1 MSYKYGLKFLPTAL
15 KEWKKLDSSIQGQL
29 KKKLKERL
37 QNPHVP
43 ASRLHGFENHYKIKL
58 RASGYRLVYEIIE
71 NEIVVLV
78 VAVGKIDKNLV
89 YKKASKR
96 KKG

>member
-1 MSYKYGLKFLPTAL
+1 MNYKYGLKFLPTAL
-15 KEWKKLDSSIQGQL
+15 KEWKKLDSPIQNQL

-37 QNPHVP
+37 QNPYVA

-71 NEIVVLV
+71 SEIVVLV
-78 VAVGKIDKNLV
+78 VAIGKRDKNLV
-89 YKKASKR
+89 YKIANQR
-96 KKG
+96 DKG

>member
-1 MSYKYGLKFLPTAL
+1 MKYKYKLKFLPTAL

-29 KKKLKERL
+29 RKKLKERL
-37 QNPHVP
+37 QNPNVP
-43 ASRLHGFENHYKIKL
+43 ASQLHGFENHYKIKL

-71 NEIVVLV
+71 KEIVVLV
-78 VAVGKIDKNLV
+78 IAVGKREKNLV
-89 YKKASKR
+89 YQKAAKR